1 MDALPPP
8 SGRAKQL
15 ALAVWTTI
23 AVVGTIAVWWF
34 SSYLDSLTALA
45 RTDRAAALEQF
56 RWRVLPVF
64 ILLVIVAVFAGGVL
78 LRQGVRLVRL
88 GRLRV
93 EDAGTFD
100 NPGGQTR
107 RSPVIGWILA
117 LAGFLM
123 AGVPLAM
130 LSLLFWLLGG

>member
-1 MDALPPP
+1 M
-8 SGRAKQL
+8 
-15 ALAVWTTI
+15 WTTI

-64 ILLVIVAVFAGGVL
+64 SLLVIVAVFAGGVL

-93 EDAGTFD
+93 EDAGTVD